1 MNPYDID
8 YSKFKPSKEITD
20 PRDIFK
26 LKLLAYFKK
35 MTEDLS
41 TQEIIEKVGLD
52 KSDIS
57 RLRVSD
63 YRRFTIDRL
72 INILG
77 RLGCEFDLKLK
88 PKKVS

>member
-20 PRDIFK
+20 PRDLFK

-35 MTEDLS
+35 MTEGLS
-41 TQEIIEKVGLD
+41 TEEIIEKVGLD

-63 YRRFTIDRL
+63 YRRFSIDRL
-72 INILG
+72 INILWK
-77 RLGCEFDLKLK
+77 LGYEFDLKMK

>member
-8 YSKFKPSKEITD
+8 SSKFKPSKEVTD
-20 PRDIFK
+20 PIDLFK
-26 LKLLAYFKK
+26 LKLLAHFKNV
-35 MTEDLS
+35 TEDM
-41 TQEIIEKVGLD
+41 TTEQIIEKVGLD
-52 KSDIS
+52 KADIS

-63 YRRFTIDRL
+63 YRRFSIDRL

-77 RLGCEFDLKLK
+77 KLGCEFELKLK